1 MFRALLLAAA
11 ALAVTTSLTSSPRR
25 TSPTASPQPT
35 CSPVDASSHIL
46 LECAFRAD
54 VAALASELAAFS
66 AAQYNATL
74 NVTVLEG
81 VAFTGVAVSLPAAL
95 APLLQAALRA
105 PTPPFAAAAAVLAS
119 HEDVIMTQLGR
130 RQASDAI
137 RGGFY
142 SAAGA
147 TTTQPAPS
155 TLWALARISSRASV
169 IDGTYVYSLDGSGVD
184 AYVIDG
190 GLNLLST
197 EFTGRVTGCFNA
209 VADQPTADCSDCD
222 GHGTH
227 VTGLLAGTTFGVA
240 KKANVIPVRVYGCSD
255 AGPVSTI
262 LVGINSILRR
272 MASRPRTR
280 AVINMSF
287 GGGSSVPLNNA
298 VAQLVAAGAVVVA
311 AAGNSA
317 DDACAASPAGAAES
331 LTVAAIDSFNV
342 FASFSN
348 RGPCVDLAAP
358 GVAVTSAWVGSP
370 TATMVLSGTS
380 MAAPLAAG
388 VAALVLQAF
397 PDASPA
403 TVRDTLSCE
412 ATSGIVVGVPP
423 RTSGLSLY
431 SPPNG
436 FVATCSSM
444 ATPGVPGYAAGAA
457 RARVAPVALLALTA
471 ATGAVVALALG
482 RATGDD
488 GSGGGGGGE
497 GEETAASA
505 EPD

>member
-1 MFRALLLAAA
+1 MLLEVAFRSDPTALAA
-11 ALAVTTSLTSSPRR
+11 
-25 TSPTASPQPT
+25 Q
-35 CSPVDASSHIL
+35 
-46 LECAFRAD
+46 
-54 VAALASELAAFS
+54 LAAFVASEYS
-66 AAQYNATL
+66 ATV
-74 NVTVLEG
+74 NVTVLAG

-105 PTPPFAAAAAVLAS
+105 PTPPFAAAATVLAA
-119 HEDVIMTQLGR
+119 HEDVTMTLLGGR
-130 RQASDAI
+130 RQAAGVI
-137 RGGFY
+137 PGGFF
-142 SAAGA
+142 SAAG
-147 TTTQPAPS
+147 TTTQPAPH
-155 TLWALARISSRASV
+155 TIWQLARISSRASV
-169 IDGTYVYSLDGSGVD
+169 IDGSYVYSLDGAGVD
-184 AYVIDG
+184 AYVVDG

-197 EFTGRVTGCFNA
+197 EFTGRVGGCFNA
-209 VADQPTADCSDCD
+209 VADQPSSDCSDCD

-227 VTGLLAGTTFGVA
+227 VAGLFAGTTYGVA
-240 KKANVIPVRVYGCSD
+240 KMASVIPVRVYGCAD

-262 LVGINSILRR
+262 LAGINFILRR
-272 MASRPRTR
+272 MATRPRTR

-287 GGGSSVPLNNA
+287 GGGLSQPLNNA

-317 DDACAASPAGAAES
+317 ADACGTSPAGAADA
-331 LTVAAIDSFNV
+331 LAVAAIDSFNV

-348 RGPCVDLAAP
+348 RGPCVDVAAP

-380 MAAPLAAG
+380 MASPLAAG

-403 TVRDTLSCE
+403 TVRDTLVCE

-423 RTSGLSLY
+423 QTSGLSLY

-436 FVATCSSM
+436 FTSTCSSM
-444 ATPGVPGYAAGAA
+444 SNPGVPGATAGAA
-457 RARVAPVALLALTA
+457 RARAAPAALLALTA

-482 RATGDD
+482 RATGDVGGD
-488 GSGGGGGGE
+488 GGDGGDGVDIGESGDGGECEGKAPCNEDGGGG
-497 GEETAASA
+497 S
-505 EPD
+505 